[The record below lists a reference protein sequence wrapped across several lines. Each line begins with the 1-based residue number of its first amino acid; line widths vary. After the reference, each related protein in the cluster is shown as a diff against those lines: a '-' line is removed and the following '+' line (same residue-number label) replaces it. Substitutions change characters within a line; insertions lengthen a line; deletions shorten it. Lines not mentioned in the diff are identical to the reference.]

1 MNKNNIVS
9 LCYGCVALNSFSVL
23 KYAFGFYRRSITYGW
38 AFDLAFGSE
47 CFVNL
52 VSDYL
57 LLATYKDFPLPSLL
71 FGKDSLVLLGFIA
84 WNSTSV
90 TICYVSSI
98 VLAVHFAN
106 TVDLKDAMQDLKEQN
121 VDEADFRRQM
131 MLTTISVFTFV
142 AFIKNLI
149 GFRYV
154 EEFRALRAAER
165 DAVAREFFTL
175 LTSAKHI
182 ALMMIEGLLSSVA
195 RPLRAGA
202 DNIVG
207 FPQIGQ
213 EGWVRRLRG
222 AILYNIYMYYKK
234 TDGTDGSVEEP
245 PTAFYFA
252 ADPTAPVPFL
262 PPESKRHNKAN
273 ASGAPPAATRC
284 GLTGA
289 PDTAMGSSRRAPA
302 PAAVL
307 PTARRPPAQQPFEVA
322 VLRTPFMVLHMPPA
336 ELPTGPR
343 PTTQQQPGPTPMATK
358 TAR

>member
-9 LCYGCVALNSFSVL
+9 LCYGCV
-23 KYAFGFYRRSITYGW
+23 
-38 AFDLAFGSE
+38 
-47 CFVNL
+47 
-52 VSDYL
+52 
-57 LLATYKDFPLPSLL
+57 DFPLPSLL

-142 AFIKNLI
+142 AFIK
-149 GFRYV
+149 
-154 EEFRALRAAER
+154 
-165 DAVAREFFTL
+165 
-175 LTSAKHI
+175 
-182 ALMMIEGLLSSVA
+182 
-195 RPLRAGA
+195 
-202 DNIVG
+202 
-207 FPQIGQ
+207 
-213 EGWVRRLRG
+213 G

-273 ASGAPPAATRC
+273 ASGAPPVAARC

-289 PDTAMGSSRRAPA
+289 PDTAMGSARRAPA

-307 PTARRPPAQQPFEVA
+307 PTSRRPPAQQPFEVA
-322 VLRTPFMVLHMPPA
+322 VLRTPFMVLHMPPT
-336 ELPTGPR
+336 ELPTGPH
-343 PTTQQQPGPTPMATK
+343 PTTQQQPGPMPMANK
-358 TAR
+358 SAR